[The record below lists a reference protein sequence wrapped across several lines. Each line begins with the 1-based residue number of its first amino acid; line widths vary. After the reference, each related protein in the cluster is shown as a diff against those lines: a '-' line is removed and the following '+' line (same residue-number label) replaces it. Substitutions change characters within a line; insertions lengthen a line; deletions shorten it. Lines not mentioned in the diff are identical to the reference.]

1 MSLLRR
7 ILTDSITESHVVVH
21 ELSWQYLSSTEKSVI
36 CYSLFFWSLNSTMRF
51 KRWTKVTIVTSI
63 LSKMLCFKNYLPC
76 ESSRRNGIHQFSS
89 SNVDHSFHQS
99 WRNARRQSQNGRCP
113 PEVMRLRRIS
123 CLQNS
128 RKGCWNLL
136 KFVSSFHVQGWLAN
150 TNTNFKSSL

>member
-21 ELSWQYLSSTEKSVI
+21 ELSWRMLDRICLQLKKSVT

-51 KRWTKVTIVTSI
+51 TRWTKVTIDTSI

-89 SNVDHSFHQS
+89 SNVNHSFHQS
-99 WRNARRQSQNGRCP
+99 WRNTRRQSQNGRCP

-123 CLQNS
+123 CPQDS
-128 RKGCWNLL
+128 RKGCWNPFEVCELFPRARL
-136 KFVSSFHVQGWLAN
+136 TCKHEC
-150 TNTNFKSSL
+150 

>member
-1 MSLLRR
+1 MADAR
-7 ILTDSITESHVVVH
+7 
-21 ELSWQYLSSTEKSVI
+21 QYLSSTEKSAT

-51 KRWTKVTIVTSI
+51 TQWTKVTIDTSI

-89 SNVDHSFHQS
+89 SNVNHSFHQS
-99 WRNARRQSQNGRCP
+99 WRYTRRQSQNGRCP

-136 KFVSSFHVQGWLAN
+136 KFASSFHVQGWLAN
-150 TNTNFKSSL
+150 MNTNFRSSL